1 MMLTERVS
9 KFLAEMGVPMTVFAA
24 KVKLSTRAI
33 YAWKKGDLVL
43 SSASLKRI
51 DDYLTKYRF

>member
-1 MMLTERVS
+1 MLLTERVS
-9 KFLAEMGVPMTVFAA
+9 NFLTEMGVPMTVFAA

-43 SSASLKRI
+43 SSAALKRI
-51 DDYLTKYRF
+51 DEYLSKYRF